1 MTTPVAGAAADVRG
15 YSLPTGHFVPEE
27 APERVSAA
35 LRDFLD

>member
-15 YSLPTGHFVPEE
+15 YSLPTGHFVPAE